1 MSRRQPNTSR
11 PFVLVTKRSAR
22 IRSVKKTPLNTPL
35 RSFLFLLVPYLY
47 YQAAVGDTTEV
58 AGRPRAAAVSDG
70 ELQFQQELLQTQ
82 NEIKVSSQPI
92 FQLVTERKLC
102 FTYLQSRQ
110 CPHLDWLRYKCK
122 LPFCTQSKTP

>member
-22 IRSVKKTPLNTPL
+22 IRSVKKTLLNTPL

-82 NEIKVSSQPI
+82 NEIKVSSQTI

-102 FTYLQSRQ
+102 ITYLQSRQ